1 MAEEQVTAPDQHKP
15 LNRKWWRIGG
25 IISIVAL
32 LSMLRP
38 FNNHTG
44 SVEDLYLIGI
54 AGLIA
59 AIMIADAVMVRNGL
73 RR

>member
-1 MAEEQVTAPDQHKP
+1 MTAPDQHKP

-44 SVEDLYLIGI
+44 GVEDAYLIGI
-54 AGLIA
+54 AALIA
-59 AIMIADAVMVRNGL
+59 AIMIYDAIMIRNGL

>member
-1 MAEEQVTAPDQHKP
+1 MTAPDQHKP

-25 IISIVAL
+25 IVSIVAL
-32 LSMLRP
+32 LAMLRP

-44 SVEDLYLIGI
+44 GVEDLFLVGT
-54 AGLIA
+54 AAVIA
-59 AIMIADAVMVRNGL
+59 AIMILDAILVRNGI